1 MIPLLMVALLVLVL
15 LQCLIVGWRC
25 RSCGATDEGTI
36 IDFLLYNFRHKC
48 TERKTHDEE
57 DQ

>member
-1 MIPLLMVALLVLVL
+1 MTGLLLGLLIVLILYPFVV
-15 LQCLIVGWRC
+15 VGWRC

-48 TERKTHDEE
+48 TERKAHDEE